1 MSPDH
6 HVISASEALTL
17 HGLFAT
23 RARLSPD
30 QAAFHQFDTAGRQ
43 WRTYSWGDMLAMI
56 ARWQEALARE
66 SLAPGERVALLLANS
81 VQWVCCEQAAL
92 SLGLVVVPLYIWD
105 SPENLAWLLAD
116 SDARLLLVGT
126 WHQWCLLLPHV
137 HRFPGLARVICLED
151 EAAAGNGPLPV
162 IPVSAWLPETTGA
175 LKSRTADPDEL
186 ATIVYTSGTTGPPK
200 GVMLSHR
207 NILWNAE
214 ALQQVVPSH
223 PGDVLLSFLPLS
235 HSFERTVGYY
245 APMMAGSSIA
255 YVRSIKQL
263 ADDLLAI
270 RPTILISVPRIFEK
284 LHARVEQ
291 GLESRGMLLR
301 WLFRMTTEVGWA
313 WFEYSQ
319 GRQPKPGLKVRLL
332 HPLLQR
338 LVAARVRGRL
348 GGRLRFAASGGAP
361 LQEEVARFLLA
372 MGIPLL
378 QGYGLTEAAPVIST
392 NTLEQNDPAS
402 VGPLLPGVRYRIG
415 NNGELLIKSPGVMRG
430 YWNQPEQTRQAFDD
444 QGWLR
449 TGDVVEISH
458 GMLYIRGRLK
468 EILVTSTGKKI
479 APMDLEMAISADPLV
494 RQAMVVGEGMPFIA
508 ALLVLHRGA
517 WQELAADLGLDP
529 GDPASLEA
537 EPARQALLERLDRRL
552 HRFPRHARIR
562 AVALLLDAWT
572 PENGLLTPTL
582 KLRRQQI
589 EQRYRDAIATCT
601 GGRDL
606 PREDHPPG

>member
-6 HVISASEALTL
+6 HVISASEARTL

-319 GRQPKPGLKVRLL
+319 GRQPKPGLRVRLL

-361 LQEEVARFLLA
+361 LQEEVARFLLG

-415 NNGELLIKSPGVMRG
+415 NNGELLIKSPGVMLG

-562 AVALLLDAWT
+562 AVALLLEPWT
-572 PENGLLTPTL
+572 LENGLLTPTL

-589 EQRYRDAIATCT
+589 EQRYRDAIAHLYR
-601 GGRDL
+601 GARSS
-606 PREDHPPG
+606 P

>member
-17 HGLFAT
+17 HGLFAI

-291 GLESRGMLLR
+291 GLESRGMLSR

-313 WFEYSQ
+313 WFEYTQ
-319 GRQPKPGLKVRLL
+319 GRLPEPGLRVRLL

-392 NTLEQNDPAS
+392 NTLERNDPAS

-415 NNGELLIKSPGVMRG
+415 NNGELLIKSPGVMLG

-508 ALLVLHRGA
+508 ALLVLRREA

-529 GDPASLEA
+529 DDPASLEA

-562 AVALLLDAWT
+562 SVALLLEAWT

-582 KLRRQQI
+582 KLKRQQI
-589 EQRYRDAIATCT
+589 EQRYRDAIAHLYR
-601 GGRDL
+601 GARSS
-606 PREDHPPG
+606 P